1 MVLIKVGVYLKRSTK
16 SYNLGNGY
24 GIECV
29 TIENQYT
36 GERYFNVNVILLAV
50 PWLEVVNRVTRI
62 YDPTVANRVFKEF
75 KERYGSL

>member
-1 MVLIKVGVYLKRSTK
+1 MVLIKVGVCLKRSTK

-36 GERYFNVNVILLAV
+36 GERYFDVNVILLDV

-62 YDPTVANRVFKEF
+62 YDTTVANKVFKEF

>member
-1 MVLIKVGVYLKRSTK
+1 MALIKVGVCLKRSTK

-36 GERYFNVNVILLAV
+36 GERYFDVNVILLAV
-50 PWLEVVNRVTRI
+50 PWLEVINRVTRI
-62 YDPTVANRVFKEF
+62 SNPTVANRVFKEF

>member
-1 MVLIKVGVYLKRSTK
+1 MALIKVGVCLKRSTK
-16 SYNLGNGY
+16 AYNLGNGY

-36 GERYFNVNVILLAV
+36 GERYFDVNVILLAV
-50 PWLEVVNRVTRI
+50 PWLEVVNKVTRI
-62 YDPTVANRVFKEF
+62 SDPTVANKVFKEF